1 MLLFVLVAMFEDYC
15 NSRAA
20 GSALF
25 GGIVFLYQLSFLTY
39 KEGVTFGKYSRN
51 IQPVSTLGQPLTQAQ
66 KVTRSL
72 LLSLPYFFIG
82 AERSVVFGA
91 ELLTQDALAL
101 APLIG
106 ISLLFADLYPLEFHK
121 QPRTLTDRIARTI
134 VVSLPPP
141 QPHRAPA
148 FPMYSR
154 NDAEFGMPPNEKDKP
169 KECRAAHQGMSATHQ
184 PKIQRLTGR
193 SSGRQYWP
201 WLRHFHGQYWCPP
214 PCRAPAPLN

>member
-20 GSALF
+20 GSTLF
-25 GGIVFLYQLSFLTY
+25 GCIVFLYQLGFLTY
-39 KEGVTFGKYSRN
+39 KEGITFGKYSRN
-51 IQPVSTLGQPLTQAQ
+51 IQPVSTLGKPLTQAQ
-66 KVTRSL
+66 KIVRAL

-82 AERSVVFGA
+82 AERTLIFGA
-91 ELLTQDALAL
+91 EFVAQGSLAF

-106 ISLLFADLYPLEFHK
+106 IGLLFADLYPLEFHK
-121 QPRTLTDRIARTI
+121 QPRTLSDRIARTI
-134 VVSLPPP
+134 VISMPPP

-169 KECRAAHQGMSATHQ
+169 KKCHELIG
-184 PKIQRLTGR
+184 
-193 SSGRQYWP
+193 
-201 WLRHFHGQYWCPP
+201 
-214 PCRAPAPLN
+214 